1 MMNLKKSRY
10 LSLFFLAAFLFPWPS
25 FSSEEG
31 DSLYPKETD
40 YQRDR
45 KVMVKFMEIRNIK
58 DNTPIN
64 VLAIDGGGVRG
75 GIPGE
80 FLKKVEEET
89 GYSVNEL
96 FDLVVGTSTGAILSL
111 GLLTP
116 IKDSGE
122 EDAPPK
128 FRTAREMVE
137 IYKKLSE
144 KIFPSPGWFQPLLA
158 IPATFWWGSQYPA
171 EPLEEELEVIFGNK
185 ALSDLRIPMVLTGVS
200 AEDDSP
206 HLFRSYRAVWDETE
220 NFFLKDVTRA
230 STAAPAILPMKQM
243 KPVNGNGP
251 TLSFIDGGLAANNP
265 AAVALSE
272 AYNLFGPRPVNLI
285 SLGTGSAATV
295 REAKEVAY
303 VNRATPT
310 IVTLFAAQSHLAHQT
325 IEGLDHSLGSFI
337 TYHRVQIPLP
347 ESLMPMDCAANVEAL
362 CSTAARCFEY
372 EQRRTVD
379 QVSHLLVSTL
389 EARGLAKQEGPSLK
403 ARRGNVGE
411 DDPCVYKVRKD
422 AIAVDELLKDL
433 KPTVKTL
440 DLSNH
445 LEIDDSFIE
454 NLSVQNCSESLVNI
468 DLSGTSITEMSL
480 KYILQSQVL
489 GTKRE
494 FVQWDEKYRKYYSE
508 IYVDVSNTKIE
519 KLTDVKGFHCDVTL
533 RYMGGDGV
541 KIANDQPGIKRL
553 KFKNKKG

>member
-1 MMNLKKSRY
+1 MMNLKKSKY

-31 DSLYPKETD
+31 GSPLYPKETD

-58 DNTPIN
+58 GNMPIN

-75 GIPGE
+75 GVPGE

-89 GYSVNEL
+89 GHSVHEL

-111 GLLTP
+111 GLVTP
-116 IKDSGE
+116 IKDNAE
-122 EDAPPK
+122 EDASPK

-137 IYKKLSE
+137 IYKKLAE

-185 ALSDLRIPMVLTGVS
+185 ALSELPIPTVLTGVS
-200 AEDDSP
+200 AVDDSP
-206 HLFRSYRAVWDETE
+206 HLFRSYRAVWDETQ

-230 STAAPAILPMKQM
+230 SSAAPAILPMKHM

-251 TLSFIDGGLAANNP
+251 TMSFIDGGLAANNP
-265 AAVALSE
+265 SGVALSE

-295 REAKEVAY
+295 REPKEVAY
-303 VNRATPT
+303 VNRAAPT
-310 IVTLFAAQSHLAHQT
+310 IITLFAAQSHLAHQT
-325 IEGLDHSLGSFI
+325 IEGLDHSLGALI
-337 TYHRVQIPLP
+337 TYHRVQITLP

-362 CSTAARCFEY
+362 CSTAARCFDY
-372 EQRRTVD
+372 EQRRAVE

-389 EARGLAKQEGPSLK
+389 EARGLAKQEGPSVK
-403 ARRGNVGE
+403 ARRE
-411 DDPCVYKVRKD
+411 DAVEDNPYVYKVRKET
-422 AIAVDELLKDL
+422 ISVEELLNDL

-445 LEIDDSFIE
+445 PEIDDSFIE
-454 NLSVQNCSESLVNI
+454 ALSAHNCSESLVNI
-468 DLSGTSITEMSL
+468 DLSGTVITEVSL
-480 KYILQSQVL
+480 KHILKSQVL

-519 KLTDVKGFHCDVTL
+519 KITDVKGFHCDVNL

-553 KFKNKKG
+553 KFKKG